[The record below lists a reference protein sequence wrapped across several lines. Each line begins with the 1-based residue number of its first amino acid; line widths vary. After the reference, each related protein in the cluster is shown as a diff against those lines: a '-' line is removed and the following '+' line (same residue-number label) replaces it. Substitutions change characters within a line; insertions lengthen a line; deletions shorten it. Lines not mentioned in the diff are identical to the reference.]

1 MKRSLWVLF
10 LVSVSVF
17 VGLTG
22 RMSVPNVA
30 MDGQFAEASVIVD
43 PPLQQPRLP
52 PTGYALPVRVVLFAD
67 DPEGDKDAY
76 LLWFVSVQRALR
88 LPKHIRQIRAYENV
102 DPTLRPRWLIEFEF
116 DRFLDMAAYMNLREI
131 AEIFEDLPNHLS
143 DVKVQTFI
151 RRSDYANGEKG
162 DWSVKRV
169 FLVNY
174 RRGGKHA
181 YLAWIKS
188 ISGALGEIPE
198 LKASASYDNYYG
210 AVPHRFAEH
219 AFETLQAVAA
229 YDALEYV
236 KGLRAQLDVRTHSW
250 SEHTFVL
257 RSYYRRK

>member
-52 PTGYALPVRVVLFAD
+52 PTGYAPPVRVVLFAD
-67 DPEGDKDAY
+67 DPEGDKDAC
-76 LLWFVSVQRALR
+76 LLWFVSVQWALR
-88 LPKHIRQIRAYENV
+88 RPKEIRQIRAYENV

-116 DRFLDMAAYMNLREI
+116 DRFLDMAAYLNRPEI

-210 AVPHRFAEH
+210 AAPHRFAEH
-219 AFETLQAVAA
+219 AFETLEAVAA

-236 KGLRAQLDVRTHSW
+236 KGLRAALDVRTQSW

-257 RSYYRRK
+257 RSYYHRE

>member
-10 LVSVSVF
+10 LVSMSVF

-22 RMSVPNVA
+22 RMGVRNVA
-30 MDGQFAEASVIVD
+30 MDAQFAEASTILD
-43 PPLQQPRLP
+43 PVRPLPLR
-52 PTGYALPVRVVLFAD
+52 TKYAPPVRVVFFAD
-67 DPEGDKDAY
+67 DPEGDKEAY

-88 LPKHIRQIRAYENV
+88 LPKEIRRIRAYENV

-116 DRFLDMAAYMNLREI
+116 DCFLDMAAYLNRPEI
-131 AEIFEDLPNHLS
+131 GVILEDLPKHLS
-143 DVKVQTFI
+143 DVSVHTFI
-151 RRSDYANGEKG
+151 RRSDYAKGEKG

-174 RRGGKHA
+174 RRGGKQS

-188 ISGALGEIPE
+188 ISGALGEIPQ

-210 AVPHRFAEH
+210 ATPHRYAEH
-219 AFETLQAVAA
+219 AFATLQAVDA

-236 KGLRAQLDVRTHSW
+236 KGLRGELDVRTQSW

-257 RSYYRRK
+257 RSYYHRE

>member
-52 PTGYALPVRVVLFAD
+52 PTGYAPPVRVVLFAD

-210 AVPHRFAEH
+210 AAPHRFAEH
-219 AFETLQAVAA
+219 AFETLEAVAA

-236 KGLRAQLDVRTHSW
+236 KGIRAELDVRTHSW

-257 RSYYRRK
+257 RSYYHRE

>member
-10 LVSVSVF
+10 LVSMSLF

-22 RMSVPNVA
+22 RMGVRNVA
-30 MDGQFAEASVIVD
+30 TDGQFAEASTILD
-43 PPLQQPRLP
+43 PVRPLPLR
-52 PTGYALPVRVVLFAD
+52 TKYAPPVRVVFFAD
-67 DPEGDKDAY
+67 DPEGDKEAY

-88 LPKHIRQIRAYENV
+88 LPKEIRRIRAYENV

-116 DRFLDMAAYMNLREI
+116 DCFLDMAAYLNRPEI
-131 AEIFEDLPNHLS
+131 AVILEDLPKHLS
-143 DVKVQTFI
+143 DVSVQTFI
-151 RRSDYANGEKG
+151 RRSDYAKGEKG

-174 RRGGKHA
+174 RRGGKQS
-181 YLAWIKS
+181 YLAWMKS

-210 AVPHRFAEH
+210 ATPHRFAEH
-219 AFETLQAVAA
+219 AFATLQAVAA

-236 KGLRAQLDVRTHSW
+236 KGLRAELDVRTHSW

-257 RSYYRRK
+257 RSYYHRK